1 MGIFYGPIEYLR
13 AFALVLATGVLIG
26 FGLGW
31 HFCGYFRRRS
41 SHADH

>member
-13 AFALVLATGVLIG
+13 AFALVMATGLFFG

-31 HFCGYFRRRS
+31 HFCDYFRRDPR
-41 SHADH
+41 HTYR